1 MYELMV
7 IAKTDSS
14 DEVFGKIEKF
24 LKDIDAVSVKAEK
37 LGKKIL
43 AYPIAKQTE
52 AEYFL
57 YNFEAEG
64 KDLKALSDK
73 IRLEQEAILRHL
85 LITVAKVSQAKRHQG
100 NKALTGEVEEKKTE
114 EVKVKPTVTV
124 TTRTEVTSSFAK
136 ASEDKKA
143 TKITKVK
150 DDVASKKEIKAVKST
165 KKGKSN

>member
-1 MYELMV
+1 MV

-14 DEVFGKIEKF
+14 DQVFGKIEKF

-57 YNFEAEG
+57 YYFEAEG

-73 IRLEQEAILRHL
+73 IRLEQETVLRHL
-85 LITVAKVSQAKRHQG
+85 LITVAKVSKAKRHQG
-100 NKALTGEVEEKKTE
+100 HKTFPEKVEEKKTE

-124 TTRTEVTSSFAK
+124 TTKTKESSSNAF
-136 ASEDKKA
+136 ASEDKKV
-143 TKITKVK
+143 TNESKESKVK
-150 DDVASKKEIKAVKST
+150 KPKTE
-165 KKGKSN
+165 KKGKKNN